1 MRPDMFLPAH
11 RRDADSG
18 PGQLVTQPNPKR
30 SMPMRR
36 IFAALA
42 TLLMLAVVLQFL
54 LAGSG
59 AFDTA
64 PNDESFQPHRTLG
77 YGILLL
83 AVLLTLIAALARM
96 PGRLI
101 GMTGL
106 VAGLALLQGVIRAIA
121 STFGETG
128 DSTSTVGE
136 LIFGLHAVNG
146 LIIMAV
152 VGMILRQARELSSSP
167 APLRR
172 SGVADDAEASG
183 PAADP
188 THPAS

>member
-1 MRPDMFLPAH
+1 MRK
-11 RRDADSG
+11 
-18 PGQLVTQPNPKR
+18 V
-30 SMPMRR
+30 
-36 IFAALA
+36 FAALA

-64 PNDESFQPHRTLG
+64 PKVDSFQPHRMLG
-77 YGILLL
+77 YGILLFS
-83 AVLLTLIAALARM
+83 VLLTLIAALARM

-101 GMTGL
+101 GLTGL
-106 VAGLALLQGVIRAIA
+106 VAGLVLVQGVIRAIA
-121 STFGETG
+121 SVFGETG
-128 DSTSTVGE
+128 DSTSTAGE

-167 APLRR
+167 VPLRR
-172 SGVADDAEASG
+172 SGVAKHAQTSG

-188 THPAS
+188 A

>member
-1 MRPDMFLPAH
+1 MMRK
-11 RRDADSG
+11 
-18 PGQLVTQPNPKR
+18 V
-30 SMPMRR
+30 
-36 IFAALA
+36 FAALA

-64 PNDESFQPHRTLG
+64 ARVEAFQPHRALG
-77 YGILLL
+77 YGILLF
-83 AVLLTLIAALARM
+83 AVLLTLIAALARL

-106 VAGLALLQGVIRAIA
+106 VAGLVLVQGVIRAIA
-121 STFGETG
+121 SASSETG
-128 DSTSTVGE
+128 DNTSTVGE

-152 VGMILRQARELSSSP
+152 VGMILRQARALSSSQ

-172 SGVADDAEASG
+172 SGVAEHAGASG

-188 THPAS
+188 AHPAS

>member
-1 MRPDMFLPAH
+1 
-11 RRDADSG
+11 
-18 PGQLVTQPNPKR
+18 
-30 SMPMRR
+30 MPVRK

-59 AFDTA
+59 AFATA
-64 PNDESFQPHRTLG
+64 PNDESFQPHRALG
-77 YGILLL
+77 YGILLF

-101 GMTGL
+101 GLTGL
-106 VAGLALLQGVIRAIA
+106 VAGLALVQPVIRAIA
-121 STFGETG
+121 SAFGETG

-136 LIFGLHAVNG
+136 LIFGLHAING
-146 LIIMAV
+146 LIITAV

-172 SGVADDAEASG
+172 SGVAEDAEASE

-188 THPAS
+188 AHPPS